1 MLTYTAILFLAKFSK
16 ASAKVEGGRKTE
28 RSYVPY
34 AEAVLALCSKNR
46 LNQRDIWNKFL
57 TRAMHI
63 LCTANGGGGCQQVSL
78 EEFLRFQWN
87 FNPNPTQRWKKK
99 EKQVQEAAPL
109 VLQT

>member
-46 LNQRDIWNKFL
+46 LNQRDI
-57 TRAMHI
+57 
-63 LCTANGGGGCQQVSL
+63 
-78 EEFLRFQWN
+78 
-87 FNPNPTQRWKKK
+87 
-99 EKQVQEAAPL
+99 
-109 VLQT
+109 